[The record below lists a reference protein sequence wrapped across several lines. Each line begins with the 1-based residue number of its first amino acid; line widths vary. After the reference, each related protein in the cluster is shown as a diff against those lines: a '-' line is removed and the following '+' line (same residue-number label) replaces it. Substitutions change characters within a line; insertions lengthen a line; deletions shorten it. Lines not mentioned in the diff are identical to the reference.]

1 VLYFNGST
9 FAGRPKN
16 GNKMKNLFLILILT
30 YCFNPSTSIAE
41 VNAKVA
47 NKQNGQAK
55 FVNGKKH
62 VMHKVAKAE
71 TFYSIARQY
80 KIEVKDL
87 MASNKGVTVL
97 KTGQIIQIPVPENYT
112 ELVRTGVEENA
123 NETPVAIAMPA
134 EKPAIYHKVKKGET
148 LSGIANKYQ
157 VPATQIIALNKLRNK
172 QININQKLLIRKAV
186 VANTTEDAAVDEDK
200 SVTTS
205 TKTKSMHTVKKG
217 ETLYGIARIYQMDA
231 KVLSEINHLKSTQLK
246 TGQVLQIN
254 KPDAFEATTL
264 KTRTNETNIDAPKT
278 AAVESAVQQVTTAPI
293 DETTSTEVKTPTANA
308 ITVID
313 KTPSGKDV
321 KQAIENG
328 EGAWVNDADLNPNKY
343 FALHPSAPIGTIV
356 KVTNKM
362 NGKYVFVKV
371 IGKLPGTGD
380 NENLIIKVS
389 KAAADRMGILDQKF
403 QCELNY
409 AFASVGQ

>member
-1 VLYFNGST
+1 MRKF
-9 FAGRPKN
+9 
-16 GNKMKNLFLILILT
+16 LFIYILIFVAAPYL
-30 YCFNPSTSIAE
+30 SIADNNNKR
-41 VNAKVA
+41 VSGQNTPAKYID
-47 NKQNGQAK
+47 
-55 FVNGKKH
+55 GKKH

-71 TFYSIARQY
+71 TFYSIARLY
-80 KIEVKDL
+80 KIDVKDL
-87 MASNKGVTVL
+87 MASNKGVSLL
-97 KTGQIIQIPVPENYT
+97 KAGQIIQVPVPETYT
-112 ELVRTGVEENA
+112 DLVRTGVEENA
-123 NETPVAIAMPA
+123 KEITPDEKQTET
-134 EKPAIYHKVKKGET
+134 KPAVYHKVKKGET
-148 LSGIANKYQ
+148 LSAIAKKYQ
-157 VPATQIIALNKLRNK
+157 VQASQIAALNNLKK
-172 QININQKLLIRKAV
+172 SQVNINQKLLIKKAELTAVSTATVAPVTQV
-186 VANTTEDAAVDEDK
+186 VPASNIQANTTQTYEHV
-200 SVTTS
+200 
-205 TKTKSMHTVKKG
+205 VKKG
-217 ETLYGIARIYQMDA
+217 ETLYGIARTYQVDP
-231 KVLSEINHLKSTQLK
+231 KEISRLNNLQNNGIK
-246 TGQVLQIN
+246 TGQILVLK
-254 KPDAFEATTL
+254 KPESFDTATI
-264 KTRTNETNIDAPKT
+264 KTRTNETKIDAPKS
-278 AAVESAVQQVTTAPI
+278 AAVETAVDQIVNEPAPA
-293 DETTSTEVKTPTANA
+293 KPTADA

-409 AFASVGQ
+409 AFASAGN